1 MRCHWIRQQDTYALK
16 AEEAIMTDRITFKT
30 SVDADRLLNESESP
44 NQREDGFNID
54 EVTKQ
59 LPSNDSRT
67 SPWDAS
73 KKRWVK

>member
-1 MRCHWIRQQDTYALK
+1 MGLK
-16 AEEAIMTDRITFKT
+16 KPKNNESKLTEEE
-30 SVDADRLLNESESP
+30 SERLLNESESP